1 MTKPIGGP
9 DDLVRIRIPYSIDRR
24 SLIKGAAATGTAAGL
39 GMLSRPAAAAT
50 TLNYVG
56 WEGYDTFLEAG
67 EYPQANDVTLQKSFI
82 SAPDE
87 IVTKLRLNSS
97 QVDLCTPFS
106 IHNDFLANTDL
117 LEPLDLSK
125 IPNFEHIHPTVL
137 KYCEANMSE
146 GGNWYAAPMTYGAIC
161 MMYNADEIPEP
172 TSWTD
177 MLKDEYK
184 GKCAITSDYPGN
196 IFAWARVAGVEQPSH
211 MTYEELDKTVELLID
226 LKKNHLRTIASSYG
240 DLINLLANKEIVIGQ
255 GWEPVSVWVG
265 EEVNVKV
272 AYPQEKCMGFI
283 EGYAI
288 GRGSANV
295 DAAHAIINHALS
307 VEGQLAGADWNTM
320 PVVNAEAMSQV
331 GELNQ
336 ALYRYDNL
344 EAYFTEK
351 TLVMPMYPLE
361 ADGTHPTWDEYQAAW
376 ERVLKA

>member
-1 MTKPIGGP
+1 MGGP
-9 DDLVRIRIPYSIDRR
+9 GGLVRVRIPYSIDRR
-24 SLIKGAAATGTAAGL
+24 SLLKGAAAAGAAAGL
-39 GMLSRPAAAAT
+39 GLRPQTASAAT

-56 WEGYDTFLEAG
+56 WEGFDTFLEAG

-106 IHNDFLANTDL
+106 IHDDFLANTDL

-125 IPNFEHIHPTVL
+125 IPNFQHVHPTVL

-161 MMYNADEIPEP
+161 MMYNVDEIPEP

-196 IFAWARVAGVEQPSH
+196 IFAWARVAGAEQPSH
-211 MTYEELDKTVELLID
+211 MTYEELEKTVELLID

-240 DLINLLANKEIVIGQ
+240 DLINLLANKEIVICQ

-265 EEVNVKV
+265 EDVNIKAV
-272 AYPQEKCMGFI
+272 YPTEKCMGFI

-288 GRGSANV
+288 GRGSPNV

-307 VEGQLAGADWNTM
+307 VEAQLVGADWNSM
-320 PVVNAEAMSQV
+320 PVVNQEAMKQV

-336 ALYRYDNL
+336 ALYRYDDL
-344 EAYFTEK
+344 DAYFTEK

-361 ADGTHPTWDEYQAAW
+361 ADGTHPTWDEYQEAW